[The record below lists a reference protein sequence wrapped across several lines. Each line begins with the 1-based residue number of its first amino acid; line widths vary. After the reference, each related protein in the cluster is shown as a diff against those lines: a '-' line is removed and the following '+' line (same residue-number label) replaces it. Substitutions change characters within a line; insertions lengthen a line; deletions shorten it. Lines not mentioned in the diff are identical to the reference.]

1 MVLSKT
7 IMSPNKPSA
16 GPNENTVTSESK
28 IYYRSAAAVLTCIK
42 WQKMMVITNTFQ
54 ALNAG
59 LLEKRPGVERHEG
72 NI

>member
-1 MVLSKT
+1 MKT
-7 IMSPNKPSA
+7 L
-16 GPNENTVTSESK
+16 TSESE
-28 IYYRSAAAVLTCIK
+28 IYYRSAGAVLTCIK

-72 NI
+72 NT